1 MWLLTCC
8 RTNWNLRFRKNDID
22 RSHRSGK
29 PSQRMKRLII
39 VKFGQ
44 YNDRHKAY
52 SNKKRLKSYTI
63 AITQSLTAYRI
74 MQLNKT

>member
-8 RTNWNLRFRKNDID
+8 RTNWNLRFRKKDID
-22 RSHRSGK
+22 RSQRSGK
-29 PSQRMKRLII
+29 LRQRMKRLII

-52 SNKKRLKSYTI
+52 SNKK
-63 AITQSLTAYRI
+63 
-74 MQLNKT
+74 